1 MWHARCSRNKTNN
14 SRLRAALFV
23 SHQSSVISRP
33 TTAIGG
39 NEMELDMKLVAHAK
53 DYLDALGKG
62 IDPLSGALISEGEV
76 IRQERLVKC
85 FHFVSNVLQSILENN
100 LQHQK
105 PPAKNAKDKEP
116 FDLKTIDLSLYPN
129 DEEPIGISRLIGR
142 INDLRP
148 DNMEKLKRTGILN
161 WLEENRYLQNVEIN
175 GKNSMRP
182 GPRAAEI
189 GIFQAQQ
196 TNADGRNYT
205 AVLYSS
211 SAQQFILS
219 NLAHILSVKG
229 NPSSR
234 KHPNKGNPWTEE
246 DNTQL
251 NNLLEKGTAIS
262 EIAIKLGRTQHAIE
276 MRIEKLQND
285 ALSKERFQEIDW
297 SQTNKLGDLLR
308 KEKQ

>member
-1 MWHARCSRNKTNN
+1 
-14 SRLRAALFV
+14 
-23 SHQSSVISRP
+23 
-33 TTAIGG
+33 
-39 NEMELDMKLVAHAK
+39 MELDMKLVAHAK

-105 PPAKNAKDKEP
+105 PLAKNAKDKEP

-175 GKNSMRP
+175 GKTLCVPDQGQRKSEYFKHNKQM
-182 GPRAAEI
+182 
-189 GIFQAQQ
+189 QM
-196 TNADGRNYT
+196 
-205 AVLYSS
+205 AVIIRRFYIIPLH
-211 SAQQFILS
+211 S
-219 NLAHILSVKG
+219 NLSFPIL
-229 NPSSR
+229 
-234 KHPNKGNPWTEE
+234 
-246 DNTQL
+246 
-251 NNLLEKGTAIS
+251 
-262 EIAIKLGRTQHAIE
+262 RTFF
-276 MRIEKLQND
+276 R
-285 ALSKERFQEIDW
+285 
-297 SQTNKLGDLLR
+297 
-308 KEKQ
+308 